1 MRALRSH
8 RSRQAGLVL
17 ISSLLLLLIITII
30 AVSMFRSFGV
40 QEKIAG
46 NFREKERATHAA
58 EEAQEYAEWWL
69 TSSYDT
75 GVTAIC
81 NSVIDANTELS
92 SVQVCSNKLPQS
104 VDSASVATVPWKI
117 NGAEVGVTYTP
128 PGMVVSATPSAGTY
142 AQPPSFYISYLGT
155 CKDNLNAYCYQ
166 IDAVG
171 YGGTDQ
177 AVSVVESTY
186 EVSSGVRSP
195 T

>member
-1 MRALRSH
+1 MRALRPR
-8 RSRQAGLVL
+8 RSRQGGLVL

-75 GVTAIC
+75 GVTAVC
-81 NSVIDANTELS
+81 NSVIDANTQVS
-92 SVQVCSNKLPQS
+92 SVQVCSNALPKY
-104 VDSASVATVPWKI
+104 VAGSVATVPWKI
-117 NGAEVGVTYTP
+117 NGVEVGVTYTP
-128 PGMVVSATPSAGTY
+128 PGMIVSATPSAGTY
-142 AQPPSFYISYLGT
+142 AQPPSFYISYLGV
-155 CKDNLNAYCYQ
+155 CKDNLQASCYQ